1 MTAKQKLHQSNLA
14 LWMARFND
22 QAASGLSVRVWC
34 ERNNLSYHAYNYWKH
49 LAKESYVDAIMPD
62 IVPIST
68 PVISPQMPTISIP
81 ETSSISPESSES
93 PNPRYIVSI
102 FLEDIKIEI
111 GSNASDEMI
120 DQMSHQM
127 SLFEMYDI
135 FNEAEAASDESKEP
149 DIKEVVISGHTRKV
163 KTKREDKLE
172 GLPSR
177 IQEAV
182 RHPTAVHGGRIP
194 HPCLCIQKQ

>member
-34 ERNNLSYHAYNYWKH
+34 KRNNLSYHAYNYWKH

-81 ETSSISPESSES
+81 ETSSILPES
-93 PNPRYIVSI
+93 RYHLPLFVPGTL
-102 FLEDIKIEI
+102 FLFCGIRANKIKGLVWE
-111 GSNASDEMI
+111 GVR
-120 DQMSHQM
+120 Q
-127 SLFEMYDI
+127 
-135 FNEAEAASDESKEP
+135 
-149 DIKEVVISGHTRKV
+149 SGVNT
-163 KTKREDKLE
+163 ELM
-172 GLPSR
+172 LY
-177 IQEAV
+177 
-182 RHPTAVHGGRIP
+182 
-194 HPCLCIQKQ
+194 

>member
-49 LAKESYVDAIMPD
+49 LAKESYVDAIIPD

-81 ETSSISPESSES
+81 KTSSISPELSES
-93 PNPRYIVSI
+93 PNPHHIVSI
-102 FLEDIKIEI
+102 FLDDIKIEI
-111 GSNASDEMI
+111 GSNASDKMI
-120 DQMSHQM
+120 AG
-127 SLFEMYDI
+127 I
-135 FNEAEAASDESKEP
+135 
-149 DIKEVVISGHTRKV
+149 IK
-163 KTKREDKLE
+163 
-172 GLPSR
+172 
-177 IQEAV
+177 AV
-182 RHPTAVHGGRIP
+182 RHTSCASEGGIRQ
-194 HPCLCIQKQ
+194 HPPKETSYE